1 MTADIIE
8 RTVELLRAEL
18 ATSSLAPE
26 AAGAH
31 QRLVLPFSPGAEYR
45 FRLWFYA
52 DGDREIGAERID
64 TDGQPIAPDLL
75 FWYHPFELPDFENS
89 ADRLARAFDREIL
102 GLLHVPTRVW
112 QRRGWLMSRLG
123 LEREATPGTWERVYQ
138 HAALFTLKVAS
149 TPAPRHVFLAPPV
162 VAVTAEPPAA

>member
-1 MTADIIE
+1 MTADIVG

-18 ATSSLAPE
+18 ATSALAPE

-64 TDGQPIAPDLL
+64 AAGQAIARDLL

-89 ADRLARAFDREIL
+89 ADSLAGAFDRELL

-112 QRRGWLMSRLG
+112 QERGWLTSRLG
-123 LEREATPGTWERVYQ
+123 LEREAVPGTWESVHQ
-138 HAALFTLKVAS
+138 HAALFTLKLAR
-149 TPAPRHVFLAPPV
+149 TPAPRHVFVAPPV
-162 VAVTAEPPAA
+162 VLAAAARPAT

>member
-1 MTADIIE
+1 MTADIVE

-18 ATSSLAPE
+18 ATTALAPQ

-31 QRLVLPFSPGAEYR
+31 QRLVLPFAPGAEYR

-64 TDGQPIAPDLL
+64 AAGQALEPDLL
-75 FWYHPFELPDFENS
+75 FWYHPFELPDFANS
-89 ADRLARAFDREIL
+89 PDRLAQAFDREL
-102 GLLHVPTRVW
+102 AGLLHVPTRVW

-123 LEREATPGTWERVYQ
+123 LEREAAPGTWEGVYQ
-138 HAALFTLKVAS
+138 HAALFTVKLAS

-162 VAVTAEPPAA
+162 VTARAAPPAA